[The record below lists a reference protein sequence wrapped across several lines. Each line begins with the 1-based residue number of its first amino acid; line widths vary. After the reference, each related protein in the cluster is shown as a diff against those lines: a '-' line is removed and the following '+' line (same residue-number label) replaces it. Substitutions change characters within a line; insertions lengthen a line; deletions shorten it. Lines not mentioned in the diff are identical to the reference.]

1 MFMREF
7 FSKIFTL
14 LIFIVAVGFFY
25 AALTVTYSTVFFNL
39 VLLIISIFVL
49 LIACGRVDKSMGL
62 GKYAEPNKR
71 KHGDDNAEN
80 TM

>member
-14 LIFIVAVGFFY
+14 IIFIAAMALFY
-25 AALTVTYSTVFFNL
+25 AALTVNYSTVFFNL
-39 VLLIISIFVL
+39 ILIIVSIFVL
-49 LIACGRVDKSMGL
+49 LIGCGRVDKAMGL
-62 GKYAEPNKR
+62 GKYAEE
-71 KHGDDNAEN
+71 DNNDINHDAEN

>member
-14 LIFIVAVGFFY
+14 IIFIAAMALFY
-25 AALTVTYSTVFFNL
+25 AALTVNYSNAFFNL
-39 VLLIISIFVL
+39 ILIIISIFVL
-49 LIACGRVDKSMGL
+49 LIGCGRVDKAMGL
-62 GKYAEPNKR
+62 GKYAEE
-71 KHGDDNAEN
+71 DNNNHDAEN